1 MLIAIIISKFLMEEH
16 GTQVNIQFRGA
27 LTGIQGVMDFT
38 PPTRYEG
45 DKEDAR
51 QQAEQVSRGEQRG
64 PVYNRRGGNLAAHTA
79 PQE

>member
-1 MLIAIIISKFLMEEH
+1 MLKVLISNFIMEQH
-16 GTQVNIQFRGA
+16 GTQVKIQFRGA